1 MEKIGF
7 IGFGGAGYGL
17 SKGLQESERIDIT
30 FFDSMQDDE
39 SVGPILSR
47 RADETGARSCSSVA
61 ELIDSA
67 GIIISC
73 VPGTFALKVAEEAAL
88 HLEPHHL
95 FVDVSTTSPKTMR
108 LVDKTLRKSG
118 STFADVAMMGAVP
131 TFLHRVPCVAS
142 GTGAQR
148 FKSRMEP
155 YGMDITWV
163 GEEPGQ
169 ATAIKM
175 LRSVF
180 MKGLLA
186 LLIETLGA
194 THRYGVDE
202 IVLESLA
209 RTMARNDFLEIV
221 RQQLA
226 KGVISA
232 ARMTHEME
240 AVVQTLVEMGAPATM
255 SAATRV
261 TLRRCSNLGLDEHFN
276 HEMPDSLEEIL
287 DALTAEVGT

>member
-1 MEKIGF
+1 MEKLGF
-7 IGFGGAGYGL
+7 IGFGSAAYGL
-17 SKGLQESERIDIT
+17 AKGFRESGQIHIS
-30 FFDSMQDDE
+30 FFDSMRNDE
-39 SVGPILSR
+39 SVGPLLSR
-47 RADETGARSCSSVA
+47 RAEETEARSCSSVA
-61 ELIDSA
+61 ELVDSA

-88 HLEPHHL
+88 HLKPDHL
-95 FVDVSTTSPKTMR
+95 FVDVNTASPKTME
-108 LVDKTLRKSG
+108 LVCEALRKSG

-131 TFLHRVPCVAS
+131 AFLHRVPCLAS
-142 GTGAQR
+142 GSGAR
-148 FKSRMEP
+148 MFKSYMEP
-155 YGMDITWV
+155 HGMDITWV

-180 MKGLLA
+180 MKGFLA

-194 THRYGVDE
+194 THRYGVDK
-202 IVLESLA
+202 IVLDSLA
-209 RTMARNDFLEIV
+209 RTMANNNFLEIV

-232 ARMTHEME
+232 ERMSHEME
-240 AVVQTLVEMGAPATM
+240 AVVQTLVEMGAPAAM

-261 TLRRCSNLGLDEHFN
+261 TLRRCSDLGLAEHFN

-287 DALTAEVGT
+287 DALTAEVGR